1 MRLSRSS
8 AAKTDKLTVEDCIAL
23 DTAMLRKRDMLLDWM
38 DHRLPLQWQL
48 DGALVGDIF
57 LTTTF
62 TGDIAYPTM
71 RIDGTC
77 FGRPIVQTVKLVSRE
92 MRFGGKRWYFV
103 CQKTKRHCCKILLP
117 PGAAAFASVKGW
129 NVAYRSQRDDAVTR
143 IRKTQSK
150 LIRRLRTLPSRTRH
164 QTLQKLSERIEAKAA
179 FLGRVTE
186 LCEQDIVS
194 GRRMSVRR
202 AIKSAR
208 AGRLDSN
215 P

>member
-1 MRLSRSS
+1 MGPFHSTR
-8 AAKTDKLTVEDCIAL
+8 AKTYKLTVEDCIAL

-77 FGRPIVQTVKLVSRE
+77 FGRPIVQTVRLVSKP

-103 CQKTKRHCCKILLP
+103 CPSTKRLCCKLILP
-117 PGAAAFASVKGW
+117 PGGRRFASIKAWGL
-129 NVAYRSQRDDAVTR
+129 AYRSQNIDAVARASMYITA
-143 IRKTQSK
+143 
-150 LIRRLRTLPSRTRH
+150 LRRRSEALPRRTRRPTR
-164 QTLQKLSERIEAKAA
+164 QALLQRVQVQEA
-179 FLGRVTE
+179 FLNRVE
-186 LCEQDIVS
+186 EHFAHDLHC

-202 AIKSAR
+202 ACKSASK
-208 AGRLDSN
+208 SN
-215 P
+215 SAQR

>member
-1 MRLSRSS
+1 MGPFHSTR
-8 AAKTDKLTVEDCIAL
+8 AKTYKLTVEDCIAL

-48 DGALVGDIF
+48 GSTLVGDIF
-57 LTTTF
+57 LTATF
-62 TGDIAYPTM
+62 IGDIAYPRL

-77 FGRPIVQTVKLVSRE
+77 FGRPIVQTVRLVSKT
-92 MRFGGKRWYFV
+92 MRFGGKRWYFL
-103 CQKTKRHCCKILLP
+103 CPSTKRLCCKLILP
-117 PGAAAFASVKGW
+117 PGANVFASVKGW

-143 IRKTQSK
+143 TRKTQSK
-150 LIRRLRTLPSRTRH
+150 LLRRLRTLPSRTRH
-164 QTLQKLSERIEAKAA
+164 QTLQQLCERIEAKEA

-186 LCEQDIVS
+186 LCELDIVS

-202 AIKSAR
+202 AVKSAR
-208 AGRLDSN
+208 AGAHDSN

>member
-1 MRLSRSS
+1 MRLSCSS

-38 DHRLPLQWQL
+38 NHRLLLQWQL
-48 DGALVGDIF
+48 DGSLVGDIF
-57 LTTTF
+57 LTTNF

-92 MRFGGKRWYFV
+92 MRFGGRRWYFV
-103 CQKTKRHCCKILLP
+103 CPSSKQLCCKLILP
-117 PGAAAFASVKGW
+117 PGSTAFASAKGW
-129 NVAYRSQRDDAVTR
+129 HLPYRSQTEDAITR
-143 IRKTQSK
+143 TQRACRK
-150 LIRRLRTLPSRTRH
+150 LGRRIQAPPSRTRH
-164 QTLQKLSERIEAKAA
+164 QTLQKLSERIEAKEA

-186 LCEQDIVS
+186 LCEQDIAC

-208 AGRLDSN
+208 ACRLDSN

>member
-92 MRFGGKRWYFV
+92 MRFGGRRWYFV
-103 CQKTKRHCCKILLP
+103 CPSSKQLCCKLILP
-117 PGAAAFASVKGW
+117 PGSTAFASAKGW
-129 NVAYRSQRDDAVTR
+129 HLPYRSQTEDAIARTQRACRKLGRR
-143 IRKTQSK
+143 IQA
-150 LIRRLRTLPSRTRH
+150 LPSRTRH
-164 QTLQKLSERIEAKAA
+164 RTLQNLLKRVDAKEA
-179 FLGRVTE
+179 FLDRVRE
-186 LCEQDIVS
+186 IYGLEIAN
-194 GRRMSVRR
+194 GRRPSVRR
-202 AIKSAR
+202 TVQLAMAE
-208 AGRLDSN
+208 D
-215 P
+215 